1 METTPV
7 LLVCPPTPRQLGTR
21 TNKALDQASVE
32 RDWSTDGTNSNSLDT
47 LGSSSQGSTQGRGS
61 SENTAVN
68 IYKLNERE
76 VKLLEQVDRYGFYS
90 PPSSENRLLLF
101 PSQPLK
107 VALSPYRATSSSV
120 TATPPLLPSQPPLQ
134 ESAVERKTENRRI
147 AKWSRMLVPA
157 SRDSGANIAKWKFE
171 ERKRHKLEERV
182 YKGIPDR
189 WRAAAWYTLIEGM
202 ATFIATS
209 PLPGKGKEREVLR
222 QERLIAEYH
231 DAIDLP
237 STFDIQI
244 DLDVPRTISGHVMF
258 KTRYGLGQRSMF
270 HVLHSFSLHC
280 ESCGYCQGMGPLA
293 ATLLSYLEPERVYFC
308 LVRLHDDY
316 DTHDIFLPGFSGLLE
331 AFYVQ
336 EKVMQKM
343 LPGVY
348 AVFKQNM
355 ISTTAYAVKWYITLF
370 ANTLSY
376 QTQLRLWDVY
386 FLEGKDVLVLMA
398 ISILWVFKDNLLSKE
413 ASFESILNLLSSF
426 YVMED
431 DDALMAWLRRAMSD
445 RKLRRDMALWREE
458 WKELVRTH
466 QERDALL

>member
-1 METTPV
+1 
-7 LLVCPPTPRQLGTR
+7 
-21 TNKALDQASVE
+21 
-32 RDWSTDGTNSNSLDT
+32 
-47 LGSSSQGSTQGRGS
+47 
-61 SENTAVN
+61 
-68 IYKLNERE
+68 
-76 VKLLEQVDRYGFYS
+76 
-90 PPSSENRLLLF
+90 
-101 PSQPLK
+101 
-107 VALSPYRATSSSV
+107 
-120 TATPPLLPSQPPLQ
+120 
-134 ESAVERKTENRRI
+134 
-147 AKWSRMLVPA
+147 MLVPA

-293 ATLLSYLEPERVYFC
+293 ATLLSYMEPERVYIC